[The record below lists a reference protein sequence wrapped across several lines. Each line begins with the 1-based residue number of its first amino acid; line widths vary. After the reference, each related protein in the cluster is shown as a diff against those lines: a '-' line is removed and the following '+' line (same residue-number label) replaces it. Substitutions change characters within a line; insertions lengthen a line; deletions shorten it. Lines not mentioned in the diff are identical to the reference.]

1 MTKELCALRPGK
13 AARVAR
19 LESAPGMRRRVLDLG
34 FTEGTKVRCLFDAP
48 GGDPTAYWVRG
59 AIIALRREDA
69 ARIVAGLAD
78 APQV

>member
-1 MTKELCALRPGK
+1 MTTELCALRPGE

-19 LESAPGMRRRVLDLG
+19 REIAPGMRRRLLDLG

-48 GGDPTAYWVRG
+48 GGDPKAYWVRG

>member
-1 MTKELCALRPGK
+1 MTKELCALRPGE
-13 AARVAR
+13 AACVAR
-19 LESAPGMRRRVLDLG
+19 LEIAPGMRRRLLDLG

-48 GGDPTAYWVRG
+48 GGDPKAYWVRG

>member
-1 MTKELCALRPGK
+1 MTKELCALRPGE
-13 AARVAR
+13 AARVAQ
-19 LESAPGMRRRVLDLG
+19 LEIAPGMRRRLLDLG

-48 GGDPTAYWVRG
+48 GGDPKAYWVRG

>member
-1 MTKELCALRPGK
+1 MTKELCALRPGE

-19 LESAPGMRRRVLDLG
+19 LEIVPGMRRRLLDLG

-48 GGDPTAYWVRG
+48 GGDPKAYWVRG

-69 ARIVAGLAD
+69 TRIVAGLAD

>member
-1 MTKELCALRPGK
+1 MTKELCALRPGE

-19 LESAPGMRRRVLDLG
+19 LEIAPGMRRRLLDLG

-48 GGDPTAYWVRG
+48 GGDPQAYWVRG

-69 ARIVAGLAD
+69 TRIVAGLAD

>member
-1 MTKELCALRPGK
+1 MTKELCALRPGE

-19 LESAPGMRRRVLDLG
+19 LEIAPGMRRRLLDLG

-48 GGDPTAYWVRG
+48 GGDPKAYWVRG
-59 AIIALRREDA
+59 AIIALRREYA

>member
-1 MTKELCALRPGK
+1 MTKELCALRPGE

-19 LESAPGMRRRVLDLG
+19 LEIAPGMRRRLLDLG

-48 GGDPTAYWVRG
+48 GRDPKAYWVRG

>member
-1 MTKELCALRPGK
+1 MTNELCALRPGE

-19 LESAPGMRRRVLDLG
+19 LEIAPGMRRRLLDLG

-48 GGDPTAYWVRG
+48 GGDPKAYWVRG

>member
-1 MTKELCALRPGK
+1 MTKELCALRPGE

-19 LESAPGMRRRVLDLG
+19 LEIAPGMRRRLLDLG
-34 FTEGTKVRCLFDAP
+34 FTEGTKVRCLFAAP
-48 GGDPTAYWVRG
+48 GGDPKAYWVRG

-69 ARIVAGLAD
+69 ARIIAGLAD

>member
-1 MTKELCALRPGK
+1 MTKELCALRPGE

-19 LESAPGMRRRVLDLG
+19 LEIALGMRRRLLDLG
-34 FTEGTKVRCLFDAP
+34 FTEGTKVLCLFDAP
-48 GGDPTAYWVRG
+48 GGDPKAYWVRG